1 MRKKRGAAVLLL
13 ILFMS
18 GCRARELED
27 RAIPQAFEIKLEDNM
42 LAGGFGEYMPQGST
56 VQELILENQNRMDR
70 YLDLGHIKAIV
81 LGKSLFEEKD
91 RLHQV
96 LRELE
101 EQPLIARSSRI
112 FIYDYREEESYLKQI
127 AEMGKEPGKYLCDLY
142 KNNPFRS
149 SSAFTLEE
157 LLWEEL

>member
-1 MRKKRGAAVLLL
+1 MKKRGTVVLL
-13 ILFMS
+13 FMLLMV
-18 GCRARELED
+18 GCKARELED
-27 RAIPQAFEIKLEDNM
+27 RAIPQAFEIKLEDGM
-42 LAGGFGEYMPQGST
+42 LAGGFGEYMPRGNS
-56 VQELILENQNRMDR
+56 VQEIISKNQNCMDQ

-81 LGKSLFEEKD
+81 LGKSLFDEKD
-91 RLHQV
+91 RLRQV

-112 FIYDYREEESYLKQI
+112 FVYDYGEENSYLKQI

-142 KNNPFRS
+142 KNNPFHS
-149 SSAFTLEE
+149 NSAFTLEE